1 MRIRA
6 NEEAYFEENSTFNYI
21 KTLSD
26 ASNFAGTATMN
37 ISQQSTC
44 IL

>member
-6 NEEAYFEENSTFNYI
+6 NEEAYFEETITINYI

-26 ASNFAGTATMN
+26 ASNAQTATLN
-37 ISQQSTC
+37 DNSEKNTC
-44 IL
+44 I